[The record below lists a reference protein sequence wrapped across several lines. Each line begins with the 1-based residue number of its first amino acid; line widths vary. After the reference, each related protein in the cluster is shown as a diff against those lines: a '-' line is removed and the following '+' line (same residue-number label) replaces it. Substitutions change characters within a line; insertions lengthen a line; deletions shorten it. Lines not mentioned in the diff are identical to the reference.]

1 MLTKVIIVRV
11 CVVIVAWW
19 ALSIT
24 NLLLRRLCGSMRRR
38 EPSERSAVN
47 AVRVPNDGGREEEVD
62 DDAAPPAPLLADSDS
77 TSAMVV
83 VTGKRPPTDGRE
95 YVWMPKFEIWGFE
108 SFGIQK
114 AGAIFALYALRIMIV
129 PLWSSI
135 PYIPIVSPLYRQ
147 GEHWIATQPRT
158 LAIILHVLSG
168 STALLCGGRQL
179 NRELRHRNK
188 PLHRL
193 VSLWICWFYT
203 ITEYSTNLM
212 MIIIIFSSGA
222 ST

>member
-1 MLTKVIIVRV
+1 MLSLWKVIIVRV

-83 VTGKRPPTDGRE
+83 VT
-95 YVWMPKFEIWGFE
+95 
-108 SFGIQK
+108 
-114 AGAIFALYALRIMIV
+114 IF
-129 PLWSSI
+129 
-135 PYIPIVSPLYRQ
+135 
-147 GEHWIATQPRT
+147 
-158 LAIILHVLSG
+158 
-168 STALLCGGRQL
+168 
-179 NRELRHRNK
+179 
-188 PLHRL
+188 
-193 VSLWICWFYT
+193 
-203 ITEYSTNLM
+203 
-212 MIIIIFSSGA
+212 
-222 ST
+222 